1 MSSSVCLS
9 HTQICTA
16 HTQMHTMGTHT
27 HTHLGRLGR
36 GEVKPGRDKVML
48 RHLGPV
54 FPVSGSR
61 HQTSWP
67 GSDKTDR
74 QFWRHFLKS
83 HQAASS
89 SEISLILCHFFS
101 VFFFYH
107 QLFWNSLHKCLPQ
120 DKPKSP
126 ILSRKQQSSTCC
138 SCACEDDNWLTAWM
152 ENILCSTILCSV
164 CVCDE
169 M

>member
-1 MSSSVCLS
+1 
-9 HTQICTA
+9 
-16 HTQMHTMGTHT
+16 
-27 HTHLGRLGR
+27 
-36 GEVKPGRDKVML
+36 ML

-101 VFFFYH
+101 VFFYFEIRCINVSLKTS
-107 QLFWNSLHKCLPQ
+107 QRVLFLAENNKARLAAAVPVKMITGWQPGWK
-120 DKPKSP
+120 
-126 ILSRKQQSSTCC
+126 I
-138 SCACEDDNWLTAWM
+138 SCAAQYFAVR
-152 ENILCSTILCSV
+152 V
-164 CVCDE
+164 CVWWNVNSSSCLVLLNCLTVIYIKSWE
-169 M
+169 INTCSPQHVVQYIPAGLP